1 MTIDLR
7 RDGGKGSKTEKSAV
21 NHERYTTGQ
30 AQRRLLKIG
39 RSGTDDSWPDGNDI
53 QRKRPSSHT
62 DRSVGAGHLHGVVP
76 GDRQLRRSKA
86 NASSDGRGSRP
97 GGENHFDL
105 RLVRRDD
112 LAVGTVES
120 DADLRSGVGGRKKNV
135 LLHRALRRKG
145 WRNAAEGNV
154 TRLDEGDARLSDA
167 GDVGVGESE
176 NSDDAGSIHGICSR
190 GRGGSGHGCGCGV
203 GSGFID

>member
-1 MTIDLR
+1 MSIDLR
-7 RDGGKGSKTEKSAV
+7 GDGGKGSKTEKSAV

-39 RSGTDDSWPDGNDI
+39 RSRTDDSWPDGNDV
-53 QRKRPSSHT
+53 QRERPASHT

-76 GDRQLRRSKA
+76 GGRQLRGSKA

-135 LLHRALRRKG
+135 LLHAALRRKG
-145 WRNAAEGNV
+145 WRNGAEGNV
-154 TRLDEGDARLSDA
+154 TRLDEGDARLSEA
-167 GDVGVGESE
+167 GVVDGRESVHR
-176 NSDDAGSIHGICSR
+176 DDPGGIYRICS
-190 GRGGSGHGCGCGV
+190 
-203 GSGFID
+203 